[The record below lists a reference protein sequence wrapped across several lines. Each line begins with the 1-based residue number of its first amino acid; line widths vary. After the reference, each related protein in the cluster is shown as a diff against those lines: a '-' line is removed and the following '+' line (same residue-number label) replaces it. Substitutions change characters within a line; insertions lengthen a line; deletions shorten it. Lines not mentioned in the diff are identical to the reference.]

1 MTWMSL
7 LPGGLDAPRWIAI
20 LAGLAAASALAAAW
34 LALLPTGTVAVRA
47 RGLAKRRQSLRRDAL
62 SNRTS
67 RRDRIQAQSF
77 MRRAVTRLDLLRSS
91 HAASVN
97 RVLASAG
104 LRGQEAL
111 VAYLFAKLALPVLG
125 LAAAGCLHLGLTPF
139 ELSGLGGLALGLG
152 LVLLAAYAPDLV
164 LRNMAQ
170 RRATALVRSLPDG
183 LDLMVICAEAGLSL
197 DAALSRVAR
206 EIHAASPELADELAL
221 TAVELNFLPERR
233 RALANLGERT
243 GTAGLKA
250 MVGTLIQTEKF
261 GTPLAHALRVLAQ
274 EMRTERMM
282 QAEEKAARLPAILTI
297 PMVLFI
303 LPPLFIVLLGP
314 AVLSS
319 LDAMRG
325 M

>member
-1 MTWMSL
+1 MSWMSI
-7 LPGGLDAPRWIAI
+7 LPHGLDASRWIAV
-20 LAGLAAASALAAAW
+20 LAGLAAASALTAVW

-47 RGLAKRRQSLRRDAL
+47 RSLSRRRETLRREAL
-62 SNRTS
+62 ATRAS

-77 MRRAVTRLDLLRSS
+77 MRRAVTRLNLLRGA
-91 HAASVN
+91 HAASIH
-97 RVLASAG
+97 RVLATAG

-111 VAYLFAKLALPVLG
+111 IAYLFAKVVLPILG
-125 LAAAGCLHLGLTPF
+125 LIVVALLYLGVFPTAVSGLT
-139 ELSGLGGLALGLG
+139 GLALGLG

-164 LRNMAQ
+164 LRNLAQ
-170 RRATALVRSLPDG
+170 RRAKALVRSLPDG

-197 DAALSRVAR
+197 DSALSRVAT
-206 EIHAASPELADELAL
+206 EIHSASPELADEFAL
-221 TAVELNFLPERR
+221 TSVELNFLPERR
-233 RALANLGERT
+233 AALAKLAER
-243 GTAGLKA
+243 AAIPGLKA
-250 MVGTLIQTEKF
+250 LVGTLIQTERF

-274 EMRTERMM
+274 EMRAERMLR
-282 QAEEKAARLPAILTI
+282 AEEKAARLPAILTV

-319 LDAMRG
+319 IDAMRG